1 MKINYKNFVSF
12 AMTLQILILLFGI
25 AATPAAAIDNP
36 ISPSDQL
43 YVKGTVSVDGEP
55 APLNTQIVAKV
66 DGVLVGS
73 AKVDQVGGKYG
84 DKPSFPINCNSDKY
98 GDIKFY
104 VNNVEAKLS
113 DLNILNDAI
122 AGQIIESV
130 NLIVTSPVVKKE
142 NEKTGG
148 FGGSAPTND
157 IGSESLS
164 ESTPSASTTPFK
176 SVAAT
181 QLTDDSV
188 EYEEEVLE
196 SETGSPMMLL
206 LIGAILFLGIIITV
220 GYKLKEN

>member
-25 AATPAAAIDNP
+25 AAIPAAANP
-36 ISPSDQL
+36 LSPDDQF
-43 YVKGTVSVDGEP
+43 YVRGTVTVDGEP
-55 APLNTQIVAKV
+55 APLITQIIAKV

-84 DKPSFPINCNSDKY
+84 YKSLLPITCNSDKY

-113 DLNILNDAI
+113 DVNILNDAK
-122 AGQIIESV
+122 AGQVIESV

-142 NEKTGG
+142 NEVTGGG

-157 IGSESLS
+157 TDSESLS
-164 ESTPSASTTPFK
+164 ESTPSASTTPLK

-181 QLTDDSV
+181 QSTDDFV
-188 EYEEEVLE
+188 EEEVPE
-196 SETGSPMMLL
+196 SETGSPMILL

>member
-25 AATPAAAIDNP
+25 AAIPAAAIP
-36 ISPSDQL
+36 SPDDQF
-43 YVKGTVSVDGEP
+43 YVRGTVTVDGEP
-55 APLNTQIVAKV
+55 APLNTPIIAKV

-84 DKPSFPINCNSDKY
+84 YKSLLPITCNSDKY

-113 DLNILNDAI
+113 DVNILNDAE
-122 AGQIIESV
+122 AGQVIESV
-130 NLIVTSPVVKKE
+130 NLIVTSPVVEKE
-142 NEKTGG
+142 NEVTGGG

-157 IGSESLS
+157 TDSESLS
-164 ESTPSASTTPFK
+164 ESIPSASTTPLK

-181 QLTDDSV
+181 QSTDDFV
-188 EYEEEVLE
+188 EYEEEVPE
-196 SETGSPMMLL
+196 SETGSPMILL